1 MAAPAGSASR
11 LPGSESGSD
20 GRGGPAGG
28 AVLQRAGRG
37 PHARPSRRCGSR
49 GRGEGRGRDGG
60 GAGMRSGAAAA
71 RAGRCLPAAGAS
83 CLCFGPLTARR
94 VRARRRVGDRAQ
106 PRRAARRPPALG
118 RLRQRLLG
126 QGHGREHQPQ
136 VLPAAVRPHLQVSAS
151 RPGGGC
157 GEVRAPAVLPV
168 APRPTPPSRRTAAPA
183 RVRAGV
189 GAGCPGCARLP
200 GAPGCDGSPRPA
212 PCRGTRRFR
221 GAAAGATP
229 QGGQRGWGTR
239 PRSLEGA
246 DGPGSGC
253 ATSRPRHTAAPRLH
267 SGMQASECSPGS
279 GRESF
284 SFTPRSHDSAFL
296 CERSKGSPEHARLPR
311 AQHSVDGHGPIL
323 LSRGECDPALPGDA
337 RADVHLCTSGLPDRG
352 LAFVTALL
360 FAVYP
365 VHTEAESG
373 PAWCGGLSPSCSFTL
388 LPAAQF
394 ASGDLRN
401 AGEGDRCHGVWS
413 VLGLRL
419 FFPLLQA
426 GPVTYKIINFAPS
439 LLRIIISDHVE
450 FPVRQAAPMKYFQG
464 MKTHLLFHRNAQLR
478 QFQKQKK
485 SDHSP
490 VDKRVHELKEVR
502 DKNAEKL
509 PVKLSE
515 LKNCRERREHQ
526 YSDHLELRAAEK
538 PGVDSEAGPAAGG
551 HLGTQGSG
559 SGAILQAAETAISPG
574 QRSGTAPGSRAP

>member
-1 MAAPAGSASR
+1 MLGSLIRIQTPAEPRSPGDTCRVDGRTRGQR
-11 LPGSESGSD
+11 LPPPWLRVRLRRTWRPGGGRRLAARRPGSTCPPQPQVREPGARGGQGAGR
-20 GRGGPAGG
+20 GRGGHAQWGG
-28 AVLQRAGRG
+28 GR
-37 PHARPSRRCGSR
+37 R
-49 GRGEGRGRDGG
+49 GRGAVYPQPGQVRGAASAGPAAAAPSRARLPLPRAARPRRGRMPDVRARPGRRRRGRDGG
-60 GAGMRSGAAAA
+60 RRGPRAPQAAGL
-71 RAGRCLPAAGAS
+71 RAGVGRGRGAVGRGELPV
-83 CLCFGPLTARR
+83 LRPLTARR

-136 VLPAAVRPHLQVSAS
+136 VLPAAVRPHLQ
-151 RPGGGC
+151 
-157 GEVRAPAVLPV
+157 
-168 APRPTPPSRRTAAPA
+168 
-183 RVRAGV
+183 
-189 GAGCPGCARLP
+189 
-200 GAPGCDGSPRPA
+200 
-212 PCRGTRRFR
+212 
-221 GAAAGATP
+221 
-229 QGGQRGWGTR
+229 
-239 PRSLEGA
+239 
-246 DGPGSGC
+246 
-253 ATSRPRHTAAPRLH
+253 
-267 SGMQASECSPGS
+267 
-279 GRESF
+279 
-284 SFTPRSHDSAFL
+284 
-296 CERSKGSPEHARLPR
+296 

-464 MKTHLLFHRNAQLR
+464 MKTHLLFHRNAQYVTMVEQRMKGSSGMSLGSLLR
-478 QFQKQKK
+478 NPEGLSLCMRKPQE
-485 SDHSP
+485 SAAT
-490 VDKRVHELKEVR
+490 RVHENKAKTISKTEEV
-502 DKNAEKL
+502 
-509 PVKLSE
+509 
-515 LKNCRERREHQ
+515 
-526 YSDHLELRAAEK
+526 
-538 PGVDSEAGPAAGG
+538 
-551 HLGTQGSG
+551 
-559 SGAILQAAETAISPG
+559 
-574 QRSGTAPGSRAP
+574 

>member
-136 VLPAAVRPHLQVSAS
+136 VLPAAVRPHLQ
-151 RPGGGC
+151 
-157 GEVRAPAVLPV
+157 
-168 APRPTPPSRRTAAPA
+168 
-183 RVRAGV
+183 
-189 GAGCPGCARLP
+189 
-200 GAPGCDGSPRPA
+200 
-212 PCRGTRRFR
+212 
-221 GAAAGATP
+221 
-229 QGGQRGWGTR
+229 
-239 PRSLEGA
+239 
-246 DGPGSGC
+246 
-253 ATSRPRHTAAPRLH
+253 
-267 SGMQASECSPGS
+267 
-279 GRESF
+279 
-284 SFTPRSHDSAFL
+284 
-296 CERSKGSPEHARLPR
+296 